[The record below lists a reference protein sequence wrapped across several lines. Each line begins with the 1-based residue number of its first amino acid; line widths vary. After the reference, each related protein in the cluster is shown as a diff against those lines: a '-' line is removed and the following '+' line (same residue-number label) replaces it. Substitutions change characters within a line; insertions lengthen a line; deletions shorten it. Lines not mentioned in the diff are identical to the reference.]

1 MGSFSIGHWLIV
13 IAVVV
18 LLFGAGRIPT
28 LMSDMAKGIKA
39 FRSGMKDDDE
49 KHADEKLT
57 PPPAHDS
64 VPPRV

>member
-1 MGSFSIGHWLIV
+1 MGSFSLGHWLIV

-39 FRSGMKDDDE
+39 FRSGMKDE
-49 KHADEKLT
+49 NEQQAAADPKL
-57 PPPAHDS
+57 D
-64 VPPRV
+64 PPRDSIPRS

>member
-1 MGSFSIGHWLIV
+1 MGSFSLGHWLIV

-39 FRSGMKDDDE
+39 FRSGMKDESDE
-49 KHADEKLT
+49 QHADAKLE
-57 PPPAHDS
+57 PPPRDS
-64 VPPRV
+64 VPRS